1 MPKPA
6 LTPKITPT
14 DRLGM
19 TLFIAVVLHG
29 IIILGITFTAHLR
42 QQKNEQQPLDI
53 VIVHTRSQESPE
65 DARNI
70 AQFNQ
75 EASGRT
81 EKDSRPSNPLAA
93 LTPTQTL
100 GAAPVVKHSEQQ
112 QEQKKS
118 QEKVLIS
125 KLSDRQINTQT
136 DSSIEQK
143 TAKPDQR
150 TTRERNMEMA
160 RLAAEIAEKEKT
172 YAQRPRVHF
181 IDAQRAKS
189 DVAANYMDAWVKRV
203 EGIGNLNYPSEARIH
218 RISGK
223 LTLHVL
229 LDHQGKVLQIQVAV
243 SSGSSVLD
251 DAAINILRIASPFPA
266 FSKEMRDKY
275 DQLMI
280 TRTWK
285 FRSG

>member
-1 MPKPA
+1 MSKPA
-6 LTPKITPT
+6 SIPKITPT

-19 TLFIAVVLHG
+19 TLFIAIVLHG
-29 IIILGITFTAHLR
+29 IVILGITFTAHLR
-42 QQKNEQQPLDI
+42 QQKNDQQPLDI
-53 VIVHTRSQESPE
+53 VIVHTRSDIAPE

-81 EKDSRPSNPLAA
+81 EKDARPSNPLAA
-93 LTPTQTL
+93 LIPTQTP
-100 GAAPVVKHSEQQ
+100 GSAPIVKHSKKQ

-118 QEKVLIS
+118 REKVLTAERS
-125 KLSDRQINTQT
+125 ERRVSSQK

-143 TAKPDQR
+143 TAKPDQQ
-150 TTRERNMEMA
+150 TTHERNLEMA

-181 IDAQRAKS
+181 IDAQRARS
-189 DVAANYMDAWVKRV
+189 DAAAGYMDAWVKRV
-203 EGIGNLNYPSEARIH
+203 EGIGNLNYPAEARIH
-218 RISGK
+218 KISGK

-229 LDHQGKVLQIQVAV
+229 LDHQGKVLKIQVAV

-275 DQLMI
+275 DQLLI